1 MAKTLENLD
10 YSCKWV
16 SELGCIKGCLDHLGI
31 KASDAWVYGA
41 SGHAFI
47 INMHDE
53 MCPSGPTAWN
63 SEGMLELVENIGCK
77 IEGMHSHKRAPD
89 FADAKTKAW
98 EFTRQAIDSGYPCFG
113 WELAIPEY
121 YVVYGYD
128 DEHYLFKGP
137 AMNPETKPRHWQELG
152 DAETGVLYMS
162 QVKPAEAKDDAVV
175 IKEALS
181 FAVEHARDP
190 KKWTF
195 PKYMTGLEAFDSW
208 IKALGSEEASGFGAA
223 YNAEVWH
230 ECRHLAVEF
239 LKEAKE
245 RLAKP
250 ELDPLFDEATGH
262 YEVVRKNLKEVA
274 EVFPFLSFDPA
285 HIKDASRREKAA
297 AALKLARD
305 AEAKGLEALEAIAKA
320 L

>member
-63 SEGMLELVENIGCK
+63 SEGMLPLVENIGCK
-77 IEGMHSHKRAPD
+77 IEGMHSHKSAPD
-89 FADAKTKAW
+89 FAEKKKEAWKFTKK
-98 EFTRQAIDSGYPCFG
+98 AIDSGYPCFG

-128 DEHYLFKGP
+128 DERYLFKGP
-137 AMNPETKPRHWQELG
+137 AMNPETKPRPWQELG
-152 DAETGVLYMS
+152 DAETGVLYVS
-162 QVKPAEAKDDAVV
+162 QVKPAEAKDDSALV
-175 IKEALS
+175 KEALA
-181 FAVEHARDP
+181 FAVEHAKDS

-195 PKYMTGLEAFDSW
+195 PRYMTGLGAYDNW
-208 IKALGSEEASGFGAA
+208 IKALGSDSANGFGAA

-230 ECRHLAVEF
+230 ECRHYAVEF
-239 LKEAKE
+239 LKEARG
-245 RLAKP
+245 RLGKP
-250 ELDPLFDEATGH
+250 GLNPLFDEAISH
-262 YEVVRKNLKEVA
+262 YEIVRRSLREVA
-274 EVFPFLSFDPA
+274 DVFPFLSFDPA
-285 HIKDASRREKAA
+285 HIKDAGRREKASA
-297 AALKLARD
+297 CLKAARD
-305 AEAKGLEALEAIAKA
+305 AEAKGLQTLENIAKA